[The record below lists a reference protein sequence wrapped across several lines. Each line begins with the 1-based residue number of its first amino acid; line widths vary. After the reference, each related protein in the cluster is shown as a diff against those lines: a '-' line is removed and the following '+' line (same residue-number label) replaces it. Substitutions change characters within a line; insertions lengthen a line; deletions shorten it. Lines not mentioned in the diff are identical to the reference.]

1 MDRLEFANISGHFM
15 RVNERKG
22 FEISM
27 DKNLDFL
34 SRMQDEWLRRFCEKN
49 GITYYSPYKEYVEE
63 ENQKQEIIIL
73 DFNID

>member
-1 MDRLEFANISGHFM
+1 M
-15 RVNERKG
+15 RVNEWKG

-49 GITYYSPYKEYVEE
+49 GITYYSPYKECVE
-63 ENQKQEIIIL
+63 ENQKQEDIIL
-73 DFNID
+73 EFNIN

>member
-1 MDRLEFANISGHFM
+1 M
-15 RVNERKG
+15 RVNEWKG

-49 GITYYSPYKEYVEE
+49 GIAYYSPYKEYTEE
-63 ENQKQEIIIL
+63 EKQETIIL
-73 DFNID
+73 EFNIN